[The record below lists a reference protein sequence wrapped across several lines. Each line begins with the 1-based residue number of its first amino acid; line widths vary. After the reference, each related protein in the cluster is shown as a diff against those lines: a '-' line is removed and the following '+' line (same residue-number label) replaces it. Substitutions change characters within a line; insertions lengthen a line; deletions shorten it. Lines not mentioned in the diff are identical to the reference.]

1 MTFYLLAAALC
12 LSVWFLVL
20 LGASV
25 ACQAASRLCRPWL
38 DSSTPRSWS
47 QQSWS
52 QRSRAGFFF
61 AVRFLPVLLSAVVAL
76 GIALPSF
83 LKLEPRST
91 AEAIGPKLTTLALA
105 GAMVL
110 LAMAL
115 RAVRLLHATARIQ
128 KQWLRSAREVRVE
141 DCKVPVYT
149 SDASPALLSVTGM
162 VRPKVFVANAVTQIL
177 SAEELSAALAHEMA
191 HVRSL
196 DNLKQLFLKTTR
208 PPAWLDRFLAG
219 NADAGWA
226 MTSEV
231 AADEDALDT
240 GVSVLD
246 LSSALVKI
254 GRLQGSATG
263 LPIIASHFI
272 PEGLDSCMQL
282 RVAHLERR
290 LMEGTRK
297 KNQRSRLL
305 VATVSCIVVAALVYA
320 GCISIVL
327 PWVHEMLEMIVR

>member
-25 ACQAASRLCRPWL
+25 VFQTAFRLCRPWL
-38 DSSTPRSWS
+38 DSSTPRL
-47 QQSWS
+47 WS
-52 QRSRAGFFF
+52 QRSRAGFLF
-61 AVRFLPVLLSAVVAL
+61 AVRFWPVLLSGVVAL

-83 LKLEPRST
+83 LKFEPRST
-91 AEAIGPKLTTLALA
+91 GEGIGLKLTTLAVA
-105 GAMVL
+105 GAVAL
-110 LAMAL
+110 LAIVL
-115 RAVRLLHATARIQ
+115 RALRLLHATARIQ
-128 KQWLRSAREVRVE
+128 KRWMQRAREMQVE
-141 DCKVPVYT
+141 GCKVPVYT
-149 SDASPALLSVTGM
+149 MDASPALLSVIGM
-162 VRPKVFVANAVTQIL
+162 VRPKVFVANVVTQVL

-196 DNLKQLFLKTTR
+196 DNLKQLFLKMTR

-231 AADEDALDT
+231 AADEDALDN
-240 GVSVLD
+240 GISVLD

-254 GRLQGSATG
+254 GRLQGSASG
-263 LPIIASHFI
+263 PPMLASHFI

-290 LMEGTRK
+290 LTEGPRK
-297 KNQRSRLL
+297 KNRSSRLL
-305 VATVSCIVVAALVYA
+305 YTTVSGIVVAALVYA

-327 PWVHEMLEMIVR
+327 PWVHEVLEMIVR

>member
-25 ACQAASRLCRPWL
+25 ACQAASRLCQTWL
-38 DSSTPRSWS
+38 DSSPRSWS
-47 QQSWS
+47 QRSWS
-52 QRSRAGFFF
+52 QRSRAGFLF
-61 AVRFLPVLLSAVVAL
+61 AVRFLPFLLSAVVAL

-83 LKLEPRST
+83 LKFEPRST
-91 AEAIGPKLTTLALA
+91 VEAIGPKLTTLALA

-208 PPAWLDRFLAG
+208 PPAWLDRFLAP
-219 NADAGWA
+219 NADADWA
-226 MTSEV
+226 TTSEV
-231 AADEDALDT
+231 AADEDALDS
-240 GVSVLD
+240 GVSALD

-254 GRLQGSATG
+254 GRLQGPASG
-263 LPIIASHFI
+263 PQMIASHFI

-290 LMEGTRK
+290 LTEGPRK
-297 KNQRSRLL
+297 KNRRSSPLY
-305 VATVSCIVVAALVYA
+305 ATVSCIVVAALVYA
-320 GCISIVL
+320 GCMGIVL